1 MGLRIYDI
9 DHSAEALFLF
19 NRKLRSLLNKT
30 LRGMRA
36 RAKWKLVAKA
46 TALGA
51 GVPLAELLF
60 RVAVRGF
67 QMELFSKNR

>member
-19 NRKLRSLLNKT
+19 NRKRRSLLNKT
-30 LRGMRA
+30 FRGMRA

-51 GVPLAELLF
+51 RVPRSCAWIPGGI
-60 RVAVRGF
+60 V
-67 QMELFSKNR
+67 